1 VLHMISV
8 GEESG
13 RLGAML
19 YRIAENYDKQT
30 RTAIKTMMT
39 ILEPL
44 IIVCLASIVTV
55 IILAMLLP
63 MFDISLLNM

>member
-1 VLHMISV
+1 
-8 GEESG
+8 
-13 RLGAML
+13 ML